1 VIAVAG
7 CEDALYLVE
16 VGGTAEEDELVG
28 RDPDGRVDRTRRL
41 DLAPAWAA
49 SQLVDADAAGSTIVL
64 ALDRKPPLLVS
75 HDAGVTW
82 TERGSGLPGGRAV
95 ALGNNPDD
103 ILYGARNRLYV
114 SRNGGVF
121 WRALAVELPEILDIT
136 WG

>member
-16 VGGTAEEDELVG
+16 VGASAEEDELVG
-28 RDPDGRVDRTRRL
+28 RDPDGRVDRTRQL
-41 DLAPAWAA
+41 DLAPSWAA
-49 SQLVDADAAGSTIVL
+49 GQLVDADAAGSTIVL
-64 ALDRKPPLLVS
+64 ALDRKPPILIS
-75 HDAGVTW
+75 HDAGQTW

-95 ALGNNPDD
+95 ALGENPDD
-103 ILYGARNRLYV
+103 VLYAGRNRLYV

-121 WRALAVELPEILDIT
+121 WRALAVELPEILDIA